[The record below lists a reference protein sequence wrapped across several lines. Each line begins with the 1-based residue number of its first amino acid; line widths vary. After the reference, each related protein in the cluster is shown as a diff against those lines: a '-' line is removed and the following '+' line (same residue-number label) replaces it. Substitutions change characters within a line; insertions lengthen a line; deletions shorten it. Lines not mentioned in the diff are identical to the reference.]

1 MYCRIPL
8 LLTLMAF
15 LLVETHADFLDAS
28 FVGGAMSM
36 PLDLELV
43 QKAKDAGVIT
53 RDNPLYD
60 TVSGPSRN
68 LGTPTPEKLGRGVAD
83 ETSSDTIGT
92 TYDTTDEADLQGPKD
107 TDTQV
112 RDSSETKLKK
122 GSKATAVGINV
133 TGTWSLD
140 LQDKTLKHLSLDLIQ
155 SKEAIMGSGSGT
167 MESDDGTQKA
177 TVSGSLDGKRLSL
190 AMMPMGSLDL
200 YKLDLSLDIET
211 PGRYTAYS
219 STGVSWS
226 GEVSGTAPRGIS
238 SSTAYN

>member
-28 FVGGAMSM
+28 FVGGTTSM
-36 PLDLELV
+36 PLGLELV
-43 QKAKDAGVIT
+43 QKVKDAGVIT

-68 LGTPTPEKLGRGVAD
+68 QGTPTPEKLGRGAAD
-83 ETSSDTIGT
+83 ETSTWAWIWYRT
-92 TYDTTDEADLQGPKD
+92 KGP
-107 TDTQV
+107 
-112 RDSSETKLKK
+112 S
-122 GSKATAVGINV
+122 
-133 TGTWSLD
+133 
-140 LQDKTLKHLSLDLIQ
+140 
-155 SKEAIMGSGSGT
+155 MGSGT

-177 TVSGSLDGKRLSL
+177 TASGSLDGKRLSL
-190 AMMPMGSLDL
+190 AVMPMGSLDL

-211 PGRYTAYS
+211 TGRYTAYS

-238 SSTAYN
+238 SSTAYNSEDSQESYKLHQIQIRPVKMPKRMPL